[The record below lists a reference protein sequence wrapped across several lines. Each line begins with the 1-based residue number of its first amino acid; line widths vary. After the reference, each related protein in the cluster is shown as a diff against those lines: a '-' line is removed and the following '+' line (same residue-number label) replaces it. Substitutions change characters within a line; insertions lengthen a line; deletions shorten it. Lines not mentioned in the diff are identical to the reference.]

1 MADAFNLMREN
12 DLIWFFV
19 VNNYLLGRD
28 PAPFDILYWNSD
40 ATRMPAAMH
49 SYYLRNMYHRNALKN
64 PGEIN
69 LAGVPIDLG
78 KIEGIRE
85 GKIEGKLE
93 GKLEGI
99 REGIREGE
107 VKGKRDTLLRLLT
120 RAGIALTESES
131 ARIQACSDSA
141 TLDRW
146 VDNVLG
152 AKTAAEVLS

>member
-1 MADAFNLMREN
+1 MQK
-12 DLIWFFV
+12 LID
-19 VNNYLLGRD
+19 G
-28 PAPFDILYWNSD
+28 
-40 ATRMPAAMH
+40 
-49 SYYLRNMYHRNALKN
+49 
-64 PGEIN
+64 
-69 LAGVPIDLG
+69 G
-78 KIEGIRE
+78 KLEGIRE
-85 GKIEGKLE
+85 GELK

-107 VKGKRDTLLRLLT
+107 LKGKRDTLLRLLA

-146 VDNVLG
+146 VDNILG